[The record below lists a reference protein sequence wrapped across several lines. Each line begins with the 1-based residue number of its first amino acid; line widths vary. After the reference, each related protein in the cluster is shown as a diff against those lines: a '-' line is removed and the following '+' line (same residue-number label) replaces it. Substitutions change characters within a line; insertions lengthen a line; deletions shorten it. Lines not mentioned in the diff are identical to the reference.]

1 VTKDGVDTCGT
12 DEVEVVFVKPD
23 DSAQLV
29 LNMHPATSWNALV
42 QQGSGFSA
50 AVDARPA
57 KTGKLRVR
65 RR

>member
-1 VTKDGVDTCGT
+1 VTKDGVDACGT
-12 DEVEVVFVKPD
+12 DEVEAVFVKPD
-23 DSAQLV
+23 DSDQLV

-42 QQGSGFSA
+42 QQSSRFSA